1 MGEVTLAIN
10 DIEVT
15 APEGSTILDA
25 AQSVGIYIPT
35 LCSHP
40 NLSTS
45 KGLKPKEFV
54 YRGDDR
60 IATEK
65 QEEYD
70 GCQLCIVQVEGM
82 DEYPT
87 SCNTVVAGGMAVR
100 TETPEIQKQRRKN
113 LFPYLEHHPHACL
126 TCAQKEGCS
135 RTQCSAN
142 VPEDERCCPKLG
154 NCELEKIVDY
164 VGLPEG
170 LPKYV
175 PRGIPVLD
183 QEPLFSRDYNLCIGC
198 TRCVRACQELRGI
211 ETMGFAYRDG
221 EMVIGTTDGPT
232 LAESACKFCTACVE
246 VCPTGALTD
255 KVEVTA
261 ANKEEVLVPC
271 IAACPANIDVPRYIR
286 LIAEGRYAEAEVV
299 IREKVPF
306 PAVLGRICFHPC
318 EDVCRR
324 GEVNEAMGIC
334 GLKRFAA
341 DQDTDLCKENIRV
354 APATGKRAAIVGS
367 GPAGLTVAYYLTIL
381 GHAVTVFEA
390 ESEPG
395 GMLRWGIP
403 AYRLPS
409 ETLEREIDDILSLGI
424 ELKTDSAVG
433 KDLTLEGLQK
443 EYDAIFLAIGAQL
456 ARTIPVQGSDL
467 EGVLWGM
474 DFLRDVRQGADVK
487 VEDRVLVIGG
497 GGVAMDVA
505 LTALR
510 LGAKEV
516 QAASLECREEM
527 PATEWEIEEA
537 LEEGVILNPSW
548 GPRRIVS
555 DNGRVKGMELVCCTC
570 VFDGQGRFNPSFDDS
585 VTTSIDTDMV
595 ILAVGQAA
603 DLSLLE
609 GSGVE
614 ADRGIIKADKDTLE
628 TDVQGIFAGGEVVS
642 GPSQV
647 IEAIQ
652 MGRQAAISIDKYL
665 GGQGGI
671 EQALLPSEEFNPWMG
686 REEGFAERARVP
698 MPSLPLEERHT
709 GFAEVHLGYDEQM
722 APQEASR
729 CLRCDYRLHIEAPV
743 PPPEKWL
750 ELTSEAVETVPELAG
765 VYQLLDA
772 EKKVL
777 AIKGVIDLR
786 QALEEELQANEQAC
800 FFTFEEDEMYTK
812 RESELLQQ
820 YLQQFGELPGGGM
833 DELDDLF

>member
-1 MGEVTLAIN
+1 
-10 DIEVT
+10 
-15 APEGSTILDA
+15 
-25 AQSVGIYIPT
+25 
-35 LCSHP
+35 
-40 NLSTS
+40 
-45 KGLKPKEFV
+45 LKPKEFV

-70 GCQLCIVQVEGM
+70 GCQLCLVQVEGM

-367 GPAGLTVAYYLTIL
+367 GPAGLTAAYYLAIL

-516 QAASLECREEM
+516 QAASLECRGEM

-652 MGRQAAISIDKYL
+652 MGRQAAISIDQYL
-665 GGQGGI
+665 GGKGDI

-686 REEGFAERARVP
+686 REGGFAERARVP

-777 AIKGVIDLR
+777 AIKGVANMR
-786 QALEEELQANEQAC
+786 EALEEELQANEQAY